1 MTAYIVVALVSFNLG
16 IVFLAVW
23 QTARAWGG
31 ES

>member
-16 IVFLAVW
+16 IVFLAAFQAAV
-23 QTARAWGG
+23 RG